1 MNEARP
7 PAPPGPEVLD
17 RLHLELTA
25 HLLERVKHY
34 ARQRVGAKRVAGIPC
49 FDPDVEAEHMAT
61 EAATL
66 TILGHRTWNPS
77 VPLFQHLCGVV
88 RSVSAEAVE
97 HHNRLHTD
105 TLGRLSLEDSHG
117 DDAKLDL
124 QLARDHGS
132 EHTQRPKRAAT
143 LADARDHL
151 VESLRIMSRGDDHV
165 TMLLDAYQSGCEE
178 RADVLD
184 CTGMSA
190 DEYRNARR
198 RLDRLVDALPETIKD
213 GAVDALEVSYG
224 Y

>member
-1 MNEARP
+1 MKEARP
-7 PAPPGPEVLD
+7 PAPPGPELLD
-17 RLHLELTA
+17 RLHHELTD
-25 HLLERVKHY
+25 HLLERVKRY
-34 ARQRVGAKRVAGIPC
+34 ARRRVGAKRVAGIPC
-49 FDPDVEAEHMAT
+49 FDPDVEAENMAT

-66 TILGHRTWNPS
+66 TILGHRNWNPS

-105 TLGRLSLEDSHG
+105 VLGRLSLEDSHG

-124 QLARDHGS
+124 QLARNHGN

-143 LADARDHL
+143 LADARDQL
-151 VESLRIMSRGDDHV
+151 VASLRIMARGDDHV
-165 TMLLDAYQSGCEE
+165 TMLLTAYEVGCED

-190 DEYRNARR
+190 ADYRNARR
-198 RLDRLVDALPETIKD
+198 RLDRLVDALPDTIND
-213 GAVDALEVSYG
+213 GAIDALEVSYG

>member
-1 MNEARP
+1 MTDALPIP
-7 PAPPGPEVLD
+7 PAPELLD
-17 RLHLELTA
+17 RLRHELTP
-25 HLLERVKHY
+25 HLLERVKRY

-49 FDPDVEAEHMAT
+49 FDPDVEAENMAT

-66 TILGHRTWNPS
+66 TILGHRNWNPS

-88 RSVSAEAVE
+88 RSLSTEAIE
-97 HHNRLHTD
+97 HHNLLPTD
-105 TLGRLSLEDSHG
+105 PLGRFSLEDSHG

-124 QLARDHGS
+124 QLARDHGT
-132 EHTQRPKRAAT
+132 ERTQRPKRAAT

-151 VESLRIMSRGDDHV
+151 VEGLRVMSRGDAHV
-165 TMLLDAYQSGCEE
+165 TMLLDAYQSGCED

-184 CTGMSA
+184 CTGMSEA
-190 DEYRNARR
+190 EYRNARR
-198 RLDRLVDALPETIKD
+198 RLDRLVDALPETIKE